1 MTTPNS
7 GGNQMPDTTQAFISY
22 AHQDTII
29 ANEIERQLT
38 MLAERGKGKSFLRC
52 FLDTK
57 SILPG
62 QRYEPI
68 IKSALEQ
75 TDWLVV
81 VFTGDQSV
89 YCGYEIGIY
98 SVVKPHDDTPH
109 DEKPVTCLHDVDKSK
124 LPAVLDGYNTT
135 LVSQVAPYTPSDP
148 IPSGEEVKLWWESS
162 VGKFLRAF
170 CNSKDLYTS
179 TDCEDPGEY
188 TVDIAKAAKKICH
201 AFAIARQEDEE
212 SETPVQAGFEIT
224 IFPSLDA
231 DLKRIPESSVLVGS
245 SRAFDILGLNLPLSL
260 SANQAPQ
267 ITWGQLRQALSRPEQ
282 ANIPWMDKLEINVG
296 LAASLKAT
304 EPDDVTFK
312 GSRDG
317 RIYRAILTRH
327 KLYKNGKRRFYVLLV
342 ETFDRRFVGDRQTS
356 LLLVSLTLASRWR
369 FTFFER
375 WHETL
380 KQFDSNR
387 SDKEFQDACR
397 QLEYNM
403 DWMENEGIEL
413 GADDPDAMVEAF
425 GFANKARVQRFYSDW
440 SDAKKKLKNQ
450 LPQTFEGLKPEA
462 RTQVQTAIVD
472 FLTAI
477 KQQNAEF
484 LKLCID
490 QYAEKMHANPA

>member
-1 MTTPNS
+1 
-7 GGNQMPDTTQAFISY
+7 MPDTTHAFISY

-29 ANEIERQLT
+29 ATEIEHQLT
-38 MLAERGKGKSFLRC
+38 FLAEKGKGKAFLRC

-75 TDWLVV
+75 TDWLIV

-98 SVVKPHDDTPH
+98 SIVRGHDDKPHED
-109 DEKPVTCLHDVDKSK
+109 KPVICLHDVEKGK

-135 LVSQVAPYTPSDP
+135 LVGQVAPYLPSDP
-148 IPSGEEVKLWWESS
+148 IPSGDEVKLWWESS

-170 CNSKDLYTS
+170 CNSKGLYTAN
-179 TDCEDPGEY
+179 DCADPGEY
-188 TVDIAKAAKKICH
+188 TVDIAKAAKKVCH
-201 AFAIARQEDEE
+201 AFEVARQEDEE
-212 SETPVQAGFEIT
+212 SETPVQAGFEVT
-224 IFPSLDA
+224 IYPPFEGEQR
-231 DLKRIPESSVLVGS
+231 RIPENSLLVGS

-260 SANQAPQ
+260 DTNQAPQ
-267 ITWGQLRQALSRPEQ
+267 ITWGQLRQKLVQPGR
-282 ANIPWMDKLEINVG
+282 ANIPWMDKLEANVG
-296 LAASLKAT
+296 LAAALKAT

-312 GSRDG
+312 AKREN

-356 LLLVSLTLASRWR
+356 LLLTALTLASRWR

-375 WHETL
+375 WRETL
-380 KQFDSNR
+380 RQFEPER
-387 SDKEFQDACR
+387 SDKEFQDACT

-403 DWMENEGIEL
+403 EWMENEGVEL
-413 GADDPDAMVEAF
+413 GADDQDAMVEAF
-425 GFANKARVQRFYSDW
+425 GFEHKARVQRFYSDW
-440 SDAKKKLKNQ
+440 DVAKKELKSR
-450 LPQTFEGLKPEA
+450 LPQSFDGLAQDKRVP
-462 RTQVQTAIVD
+462 VQAAIVD
-472 FLTAI
+472 FLSTI
-477 KQQNAEF
+477 KKQNAEF
-484 LKLCID
+484 LRLCVD
-490 QYAEKMHANPA
+490 KYAEKIHAHD